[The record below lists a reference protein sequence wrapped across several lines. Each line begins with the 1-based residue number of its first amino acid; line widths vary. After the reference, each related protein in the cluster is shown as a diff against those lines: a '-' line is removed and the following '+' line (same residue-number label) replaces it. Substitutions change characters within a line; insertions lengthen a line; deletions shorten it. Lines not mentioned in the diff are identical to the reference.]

1 MINRTCIKTKTTTQG
16 DKVVKI
22 KIYQYHYSDSKKV
35 PDKDTLERIYKLH
48 IPPGWKNVEVSRDP
62 TDYLQVS
69 GIDESGKTQ
78 YIYHPLWVTLSKV
91 QKFNRLGTFIDKL
104 PLLMNS
110 IKYKLNNYN
119 KNSLGDYEFLLAL
132 VFRILYKTYSRIG
145 NECYAEENNT
155 YGLTTLLK
163 SHLKFKGT
171 HTIILNY
178 IGKRSVVQNLE
189 FDDPLVY
196 KILKDLIKL
205 PGPKL
210 FKTTSGIVVR
220 SLDMNYYLKEK
231 MGENFTVKDFR
242 TYASNKLFIDILSKK
257 EIPLNN
263 EKHLQKNIRDT
274 YIEVAEYLGHTA
286 TISKKS
292 YVMDLIPETYL
303 KDPKKFITKDTNKL
317 FKKILDET

>member
-1 MINRTCIKTKTTTQG
+1 MISRICIKKEN
-16 DKVVKI
+16 KI
-22 KIYQYHYSDSKKV
+22 KIYQYNHSDSKKV
-35 PDKDTLERIYKLH
+35 SDEDTLERIYKLH
-48 IPPGWKNVEVSRDP
+48 IPPGWKNVEVSNNP

-78 YIYHPLWVTLSKV
+78 YIYHPLWITLSKV

-104 PLLMNS
+104 PLLINS

-119 KNSLGDYEFLLAL
+119 KNSLNDYEFLLAL

-171 HTIILNY
+171 QTIILNY
-178 IGKRSVVQNLE
+178 VGKRNVVQNLE

-196 KILKDLIKL
+196 KILKDLVKL

-210 FKTTSGIVVR
+210 FKTTNGIVVK

-257 EIPLNN
+257 EIPRLDA

-274 YIEVAEYLGHTA
+274 YNEVAEYLGHTA
-286 TISKKS
+286 MISKKS
-292 YVMDLIPETYL
+292 YVMELIPETYL

>member
-1 MINRTCIKTKTTTQG
+1 MINRNLY
-16 DKVVKI
+16 KVENDT
-22 KIYQYHYSDSKKV
+22 KIYKYYYSDSKKCV
-35 PDKDTLERIYKLH
+35 SDKDTLERIRKLR
-48 IPPGWKNVEVSRDP
+48 IPPAWKDVQVSKDP

-78 YIYHPLWVTLSKV
+78 YIYHPLWITLSKV
-91 QKFNRLGTFIDKL
+91 QKFNRLRTFVDKL
-104 PLLMNS
+104 PLLIHS
-110 IKYKLNNYN
+110 IKYKLSKYN
-119 KNSLGDYEFLLAL
+119 KHSLDDYEFLLAL

-163 SHLKFKGT
+163 THLKFKEND
-171 HTIILNY
+171 TITLTY
-178 IGKRSVVQNLE
+178 AGKRNIIQNLE
-189 FDDPLVY
+189 FRDPLVY

-210 FKTTSGIVVR
+210 FKTTNGIVVR

-257 EIPLNN
+257 NINSN
-263 EKHLQKNIRDT
+263 LQQNVKET
-274 YIEVAEYLGHTA
+274 YKDVAEYLGHTA
-286 TISKKS
+286 SISKKS
-292 YVMDLIPETYL
+292 YVMDIIPEMYL
-303 KDPKKFITKDTNKL
+303 KDPKKFMTKDTNKL
-317 FKKILDET
+317 FKIILEEA